1 MTLKDYQEE
10 VLLAIENYLNMLEE
24 TKDLNKA
31 YTKFWYKYGKID
43 ITATASFASLLQP
56 YINITPGAPNVT
68 VKVPTAG
75 GKTLIA
81 CAALQKIFDKRPKG
95 IPQVVTWF
103 VPSDTILTQ
112 TLQNL
117 QDATH
122 PYRQRIIEDFGSCV
136 NVIGKE
142 EALMAQG
149 LHLNQVRENLTILVL
164 SVQSFADN
172 RSTDNLRARRQNEN
186 FKEYINYRPFSSHK
200 VSNAENP
207 SLLQVL
213 AQLNPVVIIDES
225 HKFSQSDLRQ
235 ELQRELN
242 PAFVLNLTATP
253 RKKSNVICFIDS
265 YKLKNENMVKLP
277 VIVHNNKS
285 MAEVMATA
293 VAMQQSL
300 EIKALK
306 QRQEGGD
313 YVRPIVLFQ
322 AQPKTDDDSETFDK
336 IKKKLLNSGIP
347 AKYIAIKTAK
357 IDELKGRNL
366 FDENC
371 NVRYIITVNALNE
384 GWDCSFAYILATVA
398 NRSSSVEVEQIL
410 GRILRQPN
418 AREQRESVLNAS
430 YVFTNSADFQGTL
443 ESIVDSLNK
452 AGFSP
457 KDCWADEET
466 ETGSSPSEQSSPQEN
481 QMNQNA
487 SNSSTDDEDER
498 WFESDEPLQI
508 SEVESQESDVSR
520 IVEQMAQVASE
531 RTEQMKKD
539 VRKSK
544 ATGSTILPG
553 SMQNQYAMIKE
564 FADIARSIRIPMF
577 AVKVNPDAFGD
588 KCKERLTK
596 ESLTAGF
603 NLLLCDKHIDFT
615 TAMPDARQ
623 IDLSQM
629 GPDEY
634 RPAIFRLSD
643 ANIQFLKESINSMD
657 NGKLVNEL
665 TLKILQ
671 GLHFDDIKLP
681 ELKKYIEDVLSA
693 LDIDSL
699 HHLYIQIIDTTDKFK
714 RKVEALRLEHRRK
727 TFKQRLDSETVFLS
741 KADNVAYSFP
751 EFVSVTR
758 LAKGLRKG
766 LYREEPAVN
775 GFEKDVISAIID
787 EDNVLFWHRNDANT
801 GFYLNGFIYHYPD
814 FIVYLKS
821 GKILLVEPKGD
832 HLKNNDS
839 SLYKM
844 ELGQL
849 WEKDNSQF
857 RYFMVFES
865 QPMRDGV
872 TIEQLLRIIRSL

>member
-1 MTLKDYQEE
+1 MPLKDYQEE
-10 VLLAIENYLNMLEE
+10 VLLAIENYLDILEQ
-24 TKDLNKA
+24 TKDLSKA
-31 YTKFWYKYGKID
+31 YVKFWYKYGKVD
-43 ITATASFASLLQP
+43 ITATTPFASHLQP
-56 YINITPGAPNVT
+56 YENITPGAPNVT

-81 CAALQKIFDKRPKG
+81 CAALRKIFDKQPQG

-117 QDATH
+117 QDVSH
-122 PYRQRIIEDFGSCV
+122 PYRQRINEDFGFCV

-186 FKEYINYRPFSSHK
+186 FKEYINYHPFPSHK
-200 VSNAENP
+200 VHNADNP

-235 ELQRELN
+235 DLQRELN
-242 PAFVLNLTATP
+242 PFFVLNLTATP
-253 RKKSNVICFIDS
+253 RQNSNVICFIDS
-265 YKLKNENMVKLP
+265 YKLKSENMVKLP

-285 MAEVMATA
+285 MEEVMSTA

-300 EIKALK
+300 EYKAK
-306 QRQEGGD
+306 QQRQQGGD

-336 IKKKLLNSGIP
+336 IKKKLIDANIPSG
-347 AKYIAIKTAK
+347 YIAIKTAK
-357 IDELKGRNL
+357 IDELKGLDL
-366 FDENC
+366 FDETC
-371 NVRYIITVNALNE
+371 NVRFIITVNALNE
-384 GWDCSFAYILATVA
+384 GWDCSFAYILASVA

-410 GRILRQPN
+410 GRILRQPY
-418 AREQRESVLNAS
+418 AREQKENVLNAS
-430 YVFTNSADFQGTL
+430 YVFTNSANFQATL
-443 ESIVDSLNK
+443 EKIVDSLNK

-466 ETGSSPSEQSSPQEN
+466 ETGNGNSEQTSQQEE
-481 QMNQNA
+481 QIDQNV
-487 SNSSTDDEDER
+487 SHPSTDDEDER
-498 WFESDEPLQI
+498 WFESDEPLKI
-508 SEVESQESDVSR
+508 SEVENQESDVSR
-520 IVEQMAQVASE
+520 IVEQMTQLASE
-531 RTEQMKKD
+531 RTEKMKKD
-539 VRKSK
+539 VLKSK
-544 ATGSTILPG
+544 VSCSTILPG
-553 SMQNQYAMIKE
+553 ALQTQYAMIKE
-564 FADIARSIRIPMF
+564 FEDIARSIRIPMF
-577 AVKVNPDAFGD
+577 AVKVNPDAFGN
-588 KCKERLTK
+588 KCEERLTK
-596 ESLTAGF
+596 ESLTEGF
-603 NLLLCDKHIDFT
+603 NLTLCDKHIDFT

-623 IDLSQM
+623 IDLSQI

-634 RPAIFRLSD
+634 RPAIFRLSE
-643 ANIQFLKESINSMD
+643 ANVQFLKESINSMD

-665 TLKILQ
+665 TTKVLQ
-671 GLHFDDIKLP
+671 GLHFDDIKQS
-681 ELKKYIEDVLSA
+681 ELRKYIEDVFSS
-693 LDIDSL
+693 LDIDIL
-699 HHLYIQIIDTTDKFK
+699 RHLYIQIIDTTDKFK
-714 RKVEALRLEHRRK
+714 KKIEALRLEHRRK
-727 TFKQRLDSETVFLS
+727 IFKQRLDSETVFLS
-741 KADNVAYSFP
+741 KADDVAYSFP
-751 EFVSVTR
+751 EFISITR

-766 LYREEPAVN
+766 LYREEPVVN
-775 GFEKDVISAIID
+775 GFEKAVISAIID
-787 EDNVLFWHRNDANT
+787 EDNVLFWHRNDENT

-821 GKILLVEPKGD
+821 GRIILVEPKGN
-832 HLKNNDS
+832 HLKNNDPS
-839 SLYKM
+839 KYKM

-849 WEKDNSQF
+849 WEKNDSRF

-865 QPMRDGV
+865 QPMVDGV
-872 TIEQLLRIIRSL
+872 TIEHLLRIIRSL

>member
-10 VLLAIENYLNMLEE
+10 VLLAIESYLNTLEE

-31 YTKFWYKYGKID
+31 YAKFWYKYGNID
-43 ITATASFASLLQP
+43 ITATAPFASLIQP
-56 YINITPGAPNVT
+56 YENITPGAPNVT

-81 CAALQKIFDKRPKG
+81 CAALRKIFNKRPQG
-95 IPQVVTWF
+95 IPHLVTWF

-117 QDATH
+117 QDVSH
-122 PYRQRIIEDFGSCV
+122 PYRQRINEDFGSCV

-172 RSTDNLRARRQNEN
+172 RSADNLRARRQNEN
-186 FKEYINYRPFSSHK
+186 FKEYINYCPFPSHK
-200 VSNAENP
+200 VNNAENP

-213 AQLNPVVIIDES
+213 AQLNPVVVIDES

-235 ELQRELN
+235 DLQRELN

-253 RKKSNVICFIDS
+253 RKNSNVICFIDS
-265 YKLKNENMVKLP
+265 YKLKSENMVKLP

-300 EIKALK
+300 EIRAQK

-336 IKKKLLNSGIP
+336 IKNKLLNSGIP
-347 AKYIAIKTAK
+347 DKYIAIKTAK

-366 FDENC
+366 FDEKC
-371 NVRYIITVNALNE
+371 DVRYIITVNALNE

-418 AREQRESVLNAS
+418 AREQKQSVLNAS
-430 YVFTNSADFQGTL
+430 YVFTNSAYFQGTL

-457 KDCWADEET
+457 KDCWSGEGTET
-466 ETGSSPSEQSSPQEN
+466 ENNSSEQPLQQEN
-481 QMNQNA
+481 QMDQNV

-508 SEVESQESDVSR
+508 SEAEDQESDVSR
-520 IVEQMAQVASE
+520 IVEQMTQVANE

-544 ATGSTILPG
+544 ATISTILPG
-553 SMQNQYAMIKE
+553 AMQTQYAMIKE
-564 FADIARSIRIPMF
+564 FADKARSIRIPMF

-588 KCKERLTK
+588 KCEERLTK
-596 ESLTAGF
+596 ESLTEGF

-623 IDLSQM
+623 IDLSQI

-665 TLKILQ
+665 TTKVLQ
-671 GLHFDDIKLP
+671 GLHFDDIKQSDLR
-681 ELKKYIEDVLSA
+681 KYIEDVLSM
-693 LDIDSL
+693 LDIDTL

-714 RKVEALRLEHRRK
+714 EKVETLRLEQRRK
-727 TFKQRLDSETVFLS
+727 TFKQWLDSETVFLS
-741 KADNVAYSFP
+741 TADDVAYSFP
-751 EFVSVTR
+751 EFISVTR
-758 LAKGLRKG
+758 PAIGLRKG

-787 EDNVLFWHRNDANT
+787 EENVLFWHRNDANT
-801 GFYLNGFIYHYPD
+801 GFFLNGFIYHFPD

-821 GKILLVEPKGD
+821 GKTLLVEPKGD
-832 HLKNNDS
+832 HLKNNDKS
-839 SLYKM
+839 KYKM

-849 WEKDNSQF
+849 WEKNNPQF

-865 QPMRDGV
+865 QPMKDGV
-872 TIEQLLRIIRSL
+872 TIEQLLRTIRSL